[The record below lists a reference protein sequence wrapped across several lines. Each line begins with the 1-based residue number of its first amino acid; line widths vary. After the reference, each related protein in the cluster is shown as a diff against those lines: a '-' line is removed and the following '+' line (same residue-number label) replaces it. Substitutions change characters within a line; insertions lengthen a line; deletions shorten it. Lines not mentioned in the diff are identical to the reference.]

1 MSVGERR
8 NAKRQLRRKAARR
21 YRDYM
26 RDWLDRADNAALP
39 SAGNPYGGLDARG
52 VARAARRGRK
62 LFAPQLEELPG
73 FLRSAAE
80 EGIADAVARHGKLR
94 RRPGRR
100 RRWWAGAFTRG
111 PLERIDALVHQGMGP
126 KKAAAVVASEL
137 MTSRRVTSDALYKTW
152 LSRPR
157 RKDG

>member
-21 YRDYM
+21 YRDDM

-52 VARAARRGRK
+52 VARAARQGRK
-62 LFAPQLEELPG
+62 LSAALEELPG

-80 EGIADAVARHGKLR
+80 EGMADAVARHGKPR

-100 RRWWAGAFTRG
+100 RRWWAGVFTRG

-137 MTSRRVTSDALYKTW
+137 MTSRR
-152 LSRPR
+152 SRATPCTR
-157 RKDG
+157 PG